1 MVRWIVLVFCSIGL
15 LMTGCDGSNCANPN
29 PDYDP
34 TDPTSESCLVVCEAG
49 TYRCSQSN
57 LERCKDD
64 GSGYE
69 FVTACPAG
77 EACFQGTCI
86 DESKV
91 PEQTLIGGEGRD
103 HEEHDHAH
111 EGEDHTHEGEEHEE
125 EGDEHAHEG
134 EEHAHEGE
142 EHAHEGEEHEEEG
155 DEHAHEGEE
164 EQEDTDSPYGD
175 NFPCSET
182 TELINLFLC
191 IDELCSGTE
200 EGTYSCATNQCDE
213 LWGSATLSGRTND
226 NCEECLQLKLNVYG
240 ITNAYYQCTGASA
253 DISGWK
259 QGESEEGGEEEG
271 GDEGEEGAENEE
283 GVEEA
288 DNDVDAP
295 CYSPVNVLSTSPFSA
310 LLTCMAEWCG
320 SCEIGD
326 IPSCASYSC
335 GSEYEWF
342 LSAEHSEGCELC
354 VLQPTTSNISDLFDQ
369 CSGTSLGSNLPSGV
383 MGIDLMNEPV
393 VLKDLDPT
401 KSGLLDAFHVRVSDA
416 IREVAPA
423 LTLVFEPN
431 SIRNFTDAWAV
442 AAPFPFDDAVYSPH
456 VYTDV
461 FTDGWANRDIEKLQQ
476 SIIASE
482 EEANDH
488 GTPLLIGEYGNSPVS
503 ETGLLWLETALAQMD
518 AERASGAVWLYEEQ
532 SQGSWGLYD
541 AVDGERGEM
550 RDAFAAL
557 ISRPFPQAVDGKLVQ
572 FSFDMASKVLT
583 VEVEEAGSGEHILS
597 APAVLYPDG
606 VEVRCDGAVVDDAV
620 SYPGRVGV
628 VCTGTELTMRPA
640 ASE

>member
-1 MVRWIVLVFCSIGL
+1 MLKKSGCSWVVAVLWLGVLSVL
-15 LMTGCDGSNCANPN
+15 LTGCQDESPSSSAPVESTDAQGDAEQVTLPIITVAG
-29 PDYDP
+29 DP
-34 TDPTSESCLVVCEAG
+34 VVATGGRLLDALGRELVLRGFNARVEG
-49 TYRCSQSN
+49 LFDVTF
-57 LERCKDD
+57 DD
-64 GSGYE
+64 GR
-69 FVTACPAG
+69 TALQPIPV
-77 EACFQGTCI
+77 FT
-86 DESKV
+86 
-91 PEQTLIGGEGRD
+91 
-103 HEEHDHAH
+103 
-111 EGEDHTHEGEEHEE
+111 GEDCRVL
-125 EGDEHAHEG
+125 A
-134 EEHAHEGE
+134 
-142 EHAHEGEEHEEEG
+142 
-155 DEHAHEGEE
+155 
-164 EQEDTDSPYGD
+164 
-175 NFPCSET
+175 ET
-182 TELINLFLC
+182 LGQNLLR
-191 IDELCSGTE
+191 LPVNWSGME
-200 EGTYSCATNQCDE
+200 P
-213 LWGSATLSGRTND
+213 
-226 NCEECLQLKLNVYG
+226 
-240 ITNAYYQCTGASA
+240 
-253 DISGWK
+253 K
-259 QGESEEGGEEEG
+259 QGEFNQASFDRMLEVIRGCWEHGVYNLVDIHQDAYSKEIGEDGAPLWAIVPEPTELLEGPLTEEEL
-271 GDEGEEGAENEE
+271 AERRLSPQVLAAFESLYENKE
-283 GVEEA
+283 GVQ
-288 DNDVDAP
+288 DA
-295 CYSPVNVLSTSPFSA
+295 YAT
-310 LLTCMAEWCG
+310 MA
-320 SCEIGD
+320 
-326 IPSCASYSC
+326 AK
-335 GSEYEWF
+335 
-342 LSAEHSEGCELC
+342 LAEVIRDE
-354 VLQPTTSNISDLFDQ
+354 P
-369 CSGTSLGSNLPSGV
+369 GV

-401 KSGLLDAFHVRVSDA
+401 KSGLLDAFHVRVSEA

-423 LTLVFEPN
+423 VTLVFEPN

-518 AERASGAVWLYEEQ
+518 AEGASGAVWLYEEQ

-541 AVDGERGEM
+541 AVGGERGEM